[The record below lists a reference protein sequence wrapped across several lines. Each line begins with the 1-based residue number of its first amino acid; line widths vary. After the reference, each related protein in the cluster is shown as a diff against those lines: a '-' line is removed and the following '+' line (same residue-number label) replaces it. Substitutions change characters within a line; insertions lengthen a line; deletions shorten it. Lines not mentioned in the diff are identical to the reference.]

1 MALALRQL
9 NSIHKNR
16 GDKVCFFWFVCFKQ
30 FIPPSNNLYL
40 PNLSKINIHI
50 ALVLLLLNLS
60 KDKYSYSTSLAIVKF
75 EQVNTGWVIS
85 SRTHCPTFSP
95 PQISDIPQAGFEPAH
110 IHVFIY
116 KQLIFST
123 QPQCCLSFSWIE
135 LQMLLRCCLIHNKT
149 IIILRHVLH
158 LVYLGP
164 RLSLILFMSYLRDL
178 FFYVHSH
185 FIIINHITSLKQT
198 HLFFVHF

>member
-1 MALALRQL
+1 MLQTIYT
-9 NSIHKNR
+9 SI
-16 GDKVCFFWFVCFKQ
+16 KQ
-30 FIPPSNNLYL
+30 FIPP
-40 PNLSKINIHI
+40 KFI
-50 ALVLLLLNLS
+50 

-135 LQMLLRCCLIHNKT
+135 LQMLLRCCWLHIST
-149 IIILRHVLH
+149 IILRHVL
-158 LVYLGP
+158 YLLY
-164 RLSLILFMSYLRDL
+164 LSPCLDKGLFRTYQCDTFFFLIFSMFIMINRIISWIQPHFFCFL
-178 FFYVHSH
+178 FFEYD
-185 FIIINHITSLKQT
+185 L
-198 HLFFVHF
+198 LFLGDNLDGECK

>member
-16 GDKVCFFWFVCFKQ
+16 GDKVFFFLIRMLQTIYTSIKQ
-30 FIPPSNNLYL
+30 FIPP
-40 PNLSKINIHI
+40 KFI
-50 ALVLLLLNLS
+50 

-198 HLFFVHF
+198 HFFFVHF

>member
-1 MALALRQL
+1 MEDHIIYL
-9 NSIHKNR
+9 NRRSWRVYTDVKKSRSHIS
-16 GDKVCFFWFVCFKQ
+16 KQ
-30 FIPPSNNLYL
+30 NNLSSNNLYLPNNPSNNLYL

-123 QPQCCLSFSWIE
+123 QPQCCLSFS
-135 LQMLLRCCLIHNKT
+135 
-149 IIILRHVLH
+149 
-158 LVYLGP
+158 
-164 RLSLILFMSYLRDL
+164 
-178 FFYVHSH
+178 
-185 FIIINHITSLKQT
+185 
-198 HLFFVHF
+198 